1 MLAAFF
7 IEHLFEPQGQ
17 VYFASVVLTVIV
29 SITLHELAHGW
40 AALWQGDDTPR
51 RTGHMRAD
59 PLTHMGGMSLL
70 ALVLVGIAWGQM
82 PVNPSRF
89 RHRYGHALVAAA
101 GPLMNLLLALFGL
114 TILALWTR
122 WGAPVDGGPEAWRR
136 NLEVFLFTFGRM
148 NFALALFNL
157 APVPPLDG
165 ATVLS
170 DLVPAYRRFLAG
182 LRQPEMLFMIFLMVL
197 FATSSAGTGLFDLAD
212 AATRAYLDAW
222 NFR

>member
-7 IEHLFEPQGQ
+7 IEHLFSPQGQ
-17 VYFASVVLTVIV
+17 LYFVSVVLTVIL

-51 RTGHMRAD
+51 TTGHMTAD
-59 PLTHMGGMSLL
+59 PLTHMGGMSLV

-101 GPLMNLLLALFGL
+101 GPVMNLLLALVGL
-114 TILALWTR
+114 TALVLWVRTA
-122 WGAPVDGGPEAWRR
+122 GQPEETWQR
-136 NLEVFLFTFGRM
+136 NLQFFLLTFGQM
-148 NFALALFNL
+148 NIALMLLNL
-157 APVPPLDG
+157 IPVPPLDG

-170 DLVPAYRRFLAG
+170 ELVPAFRRFLAG
-182 LRQPEMLFMIFLMVL
+182 LQNPQMIFMILMMVMFVL
-197 FATSSAGTGLFDLAD
+197 APSIFAVADSAVA
-212 AATRAYLDAW
+212 AYLALW
-222 NFR
+222 GPQ